1 MWAMTRR
8 RDPAWVWVVGAFGG
22 ALALAVVILAAAGTG
37 PAGLELAVRAT
48 ARWSFVYFWLSYAGG
63 ATAILFAPA
72 VAGLARVARPAGL
85 AFATALAVHI
95 GLVVWLGVATGRVPL
110 RGGLLWF
117 FLVALFFADL
127 LALLSFGIGIHR
139 LGRLGRPLLVLGT
152 TYILIAFGR
161 DFVLG
166 ALDAKTRSWV
176 HAAEYVPFALLCL
189 IAIPLRLAG
198 LGRQRVHR
206 RAARLTVELAREPVP
221 HARAPEPSTTTEV
234 PTFFGP
240 PDSPLFGVV
249 HLPADNQIR
258 GGVLI
263 CGSLGKE
270 GMDSVRLH
278 RILGDSLARR
288 GFAVLRFDY
297 LGLGDSAYAQ
307 VRDDAVANWV
317 ASVGHALDY
326 LTLIGAYSATVI
338 GIRAGCLILDEYLA
352 QSHAQSRPRADPI
365 NGVVYLDP
373 YGTGRRYLRE
383 HTALYKISVGEDAS
397 APGEVAVMGGRFSDR
412 AAAEF
417 AALRM
422 GADPVSAYGVDSVL
436 LVGRP
441 AETDKHLRTLASA
454 EGVDSIVTG
463 GLPECAR
470 PSEVSLPVPVAA
482 FDAITEWV
490 DGNVPTHTHRAVPEY
505 LTTVTMPAE
514 GPDRDDVVESIERI
528 EPNGLFAI
536 RTRPRGGGPAPAK
549 TVLFFVTAI
558 DLHVGPARAWVELSR
573 RIAAAGS
580 QAVRWDMAGLGL
592 SGQIRLDPRRTVY
605 SKADIADSIVV
616 ARHACQDA
624 GRLELVGVCSGS
636 WYAAHTARN
645 IGARSAILVNLLVW
659 NWRITPTLLTQ
670 WNFRRRALRAGAAG
684 ETGGG
689 AGESRPNRLKVL
701 FNPARN
707 SAKRLMH
714 NHLPRSV
721 LRVLSWVGLVF
732 LPEHVL
738 TMLAHRGTDVTLI
751 VSPDD
756 AEQFTATGGRA
767 ALDRLRSASRPPRM
781 IATPVGDHSAYH
793 PAILAAIRDAV
804 LPVTATPSSHERDH
818 HQTGAGV

>member
-1 MWAMTRR
+1 M
-8 RDPAWVWVVGAFGG
+8 
-22 ALALAVVILAAAGTG
+22 
-37 PAGLELAVRAT
+37 
-48 ARWSFVYFWLSYAGG
+48 
-63 ATAILFAPA
+63 
-72 VAGLARVARPAGL
+72 
-85 AFATALAVHI
+85 
-95 GLVVWLGVATGRVPL
+95 PL
-110 RGGLLWF
+110 
-117 FLVALFFADL
+117 
-127 LALLSFGIGIHR
+127 
-139 LGRLGRPLLVLGT
+139 
-152 TYILIAFGR
+152 
-161 DFVLG
+161 
-166 ALDAKTRSWV
+166 
-176 HAAEYVPFALLCL
+176 
-189 IAIPLRLAG
+189 
-198 LGRQRVHR
+198 
-206 RAARLTVELAREPVP
+206 
-221 HARAPEPSTTTEV
+221 TTTEV

-240 PDSPLFGVV
+240 SDSPLFGVV
-249 HLPADNQIR
+249 HLPVDNQIR

-326 LTLIGAYSATVI
+326 LTLIGADSATVI

-352 QSHAQSRPRADPI
+352 QSRARANPI

-383 HTALYKISVGEDAS
+383 HTALYRISVGEDAA

-441 AETDKHLRTLASA
+441 AETDKHLTTLASA

-470 PSEVSLPVPVAA
+470 PSEVSLPIPVAA
-482 FDAITEWV
+482 VDAITEWI
-490 DGNVPTHTHRAVPEY
+490 DGNVPTRTHRAVPAY

-514 GPDRDDVVESIERI
+514 GPDGLDVVESIERI

-536 RTRPRGGGPAPAK
+536 RTLPRGGGPAPAK

-605 SKADIADSIVV
+605 SKADISDSITV

-670 WNFRRRALRAGAAG
+670 WNFRRRALHAGTAG

-689 AGESRPNRLKVL
+689 AGESRSRLKVL
-701 FNPARN
+701 FNAARN
-707 SAKRLMH
+707 STKSFIH
-714 NHLPRSV
+714 NHLPRSI
-721 LRVLSWVGLVF
+721 LRLLSWVGLVF
-732 LPEHVL
+732 LPEDVL

-751 VSPDD
+751 VSPED
-756 AEQFTATGGRA
+756 AEQFTAKGGRA
-767 ALDRLRSASRPPRM
+767 ALDRLRSTSRPPRL

-793 PAILAAIRDAV
+793 PAILAAIHDAV
-804 LPVTATPSSHERDH
+804 LPVAATPSSPARDR
-818 HQTGAGV
+818 HQRAGIA